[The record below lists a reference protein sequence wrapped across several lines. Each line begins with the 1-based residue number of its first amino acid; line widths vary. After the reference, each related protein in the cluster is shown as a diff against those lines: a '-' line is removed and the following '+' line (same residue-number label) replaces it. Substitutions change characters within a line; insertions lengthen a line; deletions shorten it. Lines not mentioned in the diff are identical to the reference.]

1 MDYYGLLW
9 MIMGYYELF
18 WQELSHLS
26 ALTYNYENHRCFHF
40 SKTLLANYLLKG
52 VRMFKDHEI
61 NITGLV
67 CVVGTEL
74 PSLGPCRQF

>member
-1 MDYYGLLW
+1 
-9 MIMGYYELF
+9 MGYYELF

-26 ALTYNYENHRCFHF
+26 VLTYNYENHLCSHL
-40 SKTLLANYLLKG
+40 SETLLANYLLKG
-52 VRMFKDHEI
+52 GGIFKDHEI

-74 PSLGPCRQF
+74 PSLGPCGQF